1 MINFLYSRLAAKVY
15 YHAEDDFLAFNGR
28 MGHKILLGQKVQAQ
42 IKVQDTLLLPRK
54 VKKKVNE
61 SYTETIFSCKK
72 YNYDQCMY
80 ENLYLRMKFATK
92 DNCTVPWIP
101 RNENICKTEEDRK
114 TAFFTHLHR
123 STNQLDDCATKCHIL
138 SANVLGKNFETTKS
152 TEGIMYSYFSLDV
165 EKRREEYLYTVYR
178 LMAEV
183 STQNAFCQ

>member
-1 MINFLYSRLAAKVY
+1 
-15 YHAEDDFLAFNGR
+15 

-42 IKVQDTLLLPRK
+42 IKVQDTMLLPRK

-61 SYTETIFSCKK
+61 SYTETTFSCKK

-80 ENLYLRMKFATK
+80 ENLYLRMKDATK

-101 RNENICKTEEDRK
+101 RNENICKTDEDRK
-114 TAFFTHLHR
+114 TAFFTHFNR

-183 STQNAFCQ
+183 STQNCILSTGNFK